1 MTPRLPPHHLMSSA
15 QEKMILPR
23 KRISGTKSKTTMS
36 RMKRR
41 IRRFLKGVSE
51 RWREATH
58 VSRIT
63 RYPRAITQTTL
74 SVRGASGSL
83 VKTHSCSHAYMKFRQ
98 HSKQLSFS
106 DMFLYHFVLF
116 DIVCLYFMVFI
127 IYYVIIIQ
135 MLLSQ

>member
-1 MTPRLPPHHLMSSA
+1 MDKYRVTIATVNVLIMHLCSKNVSS
-15 QEKMILPR
+15 QVYWPLHILDVF
-23 KRISGTKSKTTMS
+23 IW
-36 RMKRR
+36 
-41 IRRFLKGVSE
+41 FQNLNNH
-51 RWREATH
+51 AH

-63 RYPRAITQTTL
+63 CYPRAITQTTL